1 MNSYTWIYFSKPGMG
16 YEIKGSDA
24 ISGFDAFVGKEE
36 TYLVEYAY
44 SDMMNGM
51 HFFIYEWDNSQKK
64 RKTVFESYK
73 REIVLMG
80 SVKHI
85 EKLPNEIKLKI
96 LEMYVNDDEEL
107 ELEKN
112 ANS

>member
-1 MNSYTWIYFSKPGMG
+1 MG
-16 YEIKGSDA
+16 YEIKGSDS
-24 ISGFDAFVGKEE
+24 ISGFDAFIG
-36 TYLVEYAY
+36 TDGTFLVEYAY
-44 SDMMNGM
+44 SDMMDSM

-64 RKTVFESYK
+64 RRTVYESYR
-73 REIVLMG
+73 RELVLMG

-85 EKLPNEIKLKI
+85 EKLPNEVKLKI
-96 LEMYVNDDEEL
+96 LEIYVDDDEEL